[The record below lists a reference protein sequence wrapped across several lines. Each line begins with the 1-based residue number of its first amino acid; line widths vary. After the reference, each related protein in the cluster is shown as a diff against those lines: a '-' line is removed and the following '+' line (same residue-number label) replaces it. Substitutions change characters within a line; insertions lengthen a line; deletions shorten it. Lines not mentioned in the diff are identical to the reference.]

1 MSTSP
6 SSKSSSSKLS
16 SDPNASSSSSDPK
29 KIVLA
34 YSGGLDTSVI
44 LPWLKSRYPGVKLV
58 AFAAELGQGSE
69 LKGIE
74 QKAYKSGADE
84 VIVKDLRKEFA
95 EDYCFPMLR
104 AHATYEGDYL
114 LGTSVARPLIAKE
127 QVLVAHKTGAD
138 AVAHGATG
146 KGNDQVRFEL
156 TVMALDP
163 TLKIVAPWKDPQ
175 FLADGLNDRETAVE
189 YAMKHRIPI
198 AQSKKKIYSQDRNLW
213 HISHEGAEIEDP
225 SQEPLEG
232 VYTISVPPG
241 KAPDRAQYVEIQFRE
256 GVPTGIDGQSYRGR
270 GHELIERLNE
280 IGGRHGVGQVTLVE
294 NRLVGMKSRG
304 VYETPG
310 GTILYEAHKAL
321 EQLCLERELY
331 HFKQQVALKYGE
343 LVYYGQWFHP
353 LREALQVF
361 VDQANQVIT
370 GKVRVKLFKGRA
382 QATSASSPTSLY
394 DTKLASFAMK
404 DYDVT
409 AARGFIDLFGLPMK
423 VRGLKHKTQVRP
435 PVRR

>member
-1 MSTSP
+1 M
-6 SSKSSSSKLS
+6 
-16 SDPNASSSSSDPK
+16 SDPR

-44 LPWLKSRYPGVKLV
+44 LPWLKERYPGVKLV
-58 AFAAELGQGSE
+58 AFAAELGQASE

-74 QKAYKSGADE
+74 RKAKMSGADE
-84 VIVKDLRKEFA
+84 VVVLDLRKEFA
-95 EDYCFPMLR
+95 EKYCFPMLR
-104 AHATYEGDYL
+104 AHATYESDYL
-114 LGTSVARPLIAKE
+114 LGTSIARPLIAKA
-127 QVLVAHKTGAD
+127 QVDVAHKTGSD

-163 TLKIVAPWKDPQ
+163 SLTIVSPWKDPR
-175 FLADGLNDRETAVE
+175 FLADGLTDRETAIE
-189 YAMKHRIPI
+189 YAEKHGIPI
-198 AQSKKKIYSQDRNLW
+198 TQTKKKIYSQDRNLW

-225 SQEPLEG
+225 AREPLEQ
-232 VYTISVPPG
+232 VYTMTIPVA
-241 KAPDRAQYVEIQFRE
+241 KAPNKAEYVEVEFKK
-256 GVPTGIDGQSYRGR
+256 GVPVAVNGTRFKVGD
-270 GHELIERLNE
+270 ELVATLNR
-280 IGGRHGVGQVTLVE
+280 IGGKHGVGQITLVE

-321 EQLCLERELY
+321 EQLCLERDLY
-331 HFKQQVALKYGE
+331 HYKQQLALKYGE

-353 LREALQVF
+353 LREAMQAF
-361 VDQANQVIT
+361 VDQASDVVT
-370 GKVRVKLFKGRA
+370 GKVRVKLYKGRA
-382 QATSASSPTSLY
+382 SAVSATSPLSLY

-404 DYDVT
+404 GYDVT

-423 VRGLKHKTQVRP
+423 VRGLRQLRGKKR
-435 PVRR
+435 

>member
-1 MSTSP
+1 M
-6 SSKSSSSKLS
+6 
-16 SDPNASSSSSDPK
+16 SDPK

-44 LPWLKSRYPGVKLV
+44 LPWLKERYPGVKLV

-74 QKAYKSGADE
+74 KKAKKSGADE
-84 VIVKDLRKEFA
+84 VIVADLRKEFA
-95 EDYCFPMLR
+95 EQYCFPMLR

-114 LGTSVARPLIAKE
+114 LGTSIARPLIAKA
-127 QVLVAHKTGAD
+127 QVDAAHRTGAD

-156 TVMALDP
+156 TTMALDP
-163 TLKIVAPWKDPQ
+163 TLAIISPWKDPR
-175 FLADGLNDRETAVE
+175 FLADGLTDRETAIE
-189 YAMKHRIPI
+189 YAEKHGIPI
-198 AQSKKKIYSQDRNLW
+198 TQTKKKIYSQDRNLW

-225 SQEPLEG
+225 AKEPLEQ
-232 VYTISVPPG
+232 VYTITVPVS
-241 KAPDRAQYVEIQFRE
+241 KAPNKAEYVEVEFQQGNPVAVNGTRFK
-256 GVPTGIDGQSYRGR
+256 GAGHDLIDT
-270 GHELIERLNE
+270 LNRL
-280 IGGRHGVGQVTLVE
+280 GGRHAVGQVTLVE

-321 EQLCLERELY
+321 EQICLERDLY
-331 HFKQQVALKYGE
+331 HFKQQAAIKYGE

-353 LREALQVF
+353 LREALQAF
-361 VDQANQVIT
+361 VDHASQVVT
-370 GKVRVKLFKGRA
+370 GKVRVKLYKGRA
-382 QATSASSPTSLY
+382 AAVSATSPKSLY

-404 DYDVT
+404 GYDVT

-423 VRGLKHKTQVRP
+423 VRGLRQKRP
-435 PVRR
+435 

>member
-1 MSTSP
+1 MP
-6 SSKSSSSKLS
+6 S
-16 SDPNASSSSSDPK
+16 DIPK

-44 LPWLKSRYPGVKLV
+44 LPWLKERYPGVRLV

-74 QKAYKSGADE
+74 RKARKSGADE
-84 VIVKDLRKEFA
+84 VVVADLRKEFA
-95 EDYCFPMLR
+95 EHYCFPMLR

-114 LGTSVARPLIAKE
+114 LGTSIARPLIAKA
-127 QVLVAHKTGAD
+127 QVDVAHQTGAD

-156 TVMALDP
+156 TCMALDP
-163 TLKIVAPWKDPQ
+163 TLAIISPWKDPR
-175 FLADGLNDRETAVE
+175 FLADGLTDRETAIE
-189 YAMKHRIPI
+189 YAERHRIPI
-198 AQSKKKIYSQDRNLW
+198 TQTKKKIYSQDRNLW

-225 SQEPLEG
+225 AREPLEQ
-232 VYTISVPPG
+232 VYTITVAAS
-241 KAPDRAQYVEIQFRE
+241 KAPNRAEYVEVEFQRGTPVAVNGKRFR
-256 GVPTGIDGQSYRGR
+256 GA
-270 GHELIERLNE
+270 GHELVETLNR
-280 IGGRHGVGQVTLVE
+280 IGGKHAVGQVTLVE

-321 EQLCLERELY
+321 EQICLERDLY
-331 HFKQQVALKYGE
+331 HYKQQVAIRYGE

-353 LREALQVF
+353 LREALQAF
-361 VDQANQVIT
+361 VDAASQVVS
-370 GKVRVKLFKGRA
+370 GKVRVKLYKGRA
-382 QATSASSPTSLY
+382 TAVSATSPKSLY

-404 DYDVT
+404 GYDVT

-423 VRGLKHKTQVRP
+423 VWGLRQK
-435 PVRR
+435 

>member
-1 MSTSP
+1 MTVP
-6 SSKSSSSKLS
+6 R
-16 SDPNASSSSSDPK
+16 

-44 LPWLKSRYPGVKLV
+44 LPWLKERYPGVRLV

-69 LKGIE
+69 LRGIE
-74 QKAYKSGADE
+74 RKARRSGADE
-84 VIVKDLRKEFA
+84 VVVRDLRREFA
-95 EDYCFPMLR
+95 EEYCFPMLR
-104 AHATYEGDYL
+104 AHATYEADYL
-114 LGTSVARPLIAKE
+114 LGTSIARPLIAKH
-127 QVLVAHKTGAD
+127 QVLVAHQTGAD

-156 TVMALDP
+156 TYMALDP
-163 TLKIVAPWKDPQ
+163 SLQIISPWKDPR
-175 FLADGLNDRETAVE
+175 FLADGLNDRETAID
-189 YAMKHRIPI
+189 YARRHRIPI
-198 AQSKKKIYSQDRNLW
+198 AQSRKKIYSQDRNLW
-213 HISHEGAEIEDP
+213 HISHEGGEIEDP
-225 SQEPLEG
+225 SREPHDR
-232 VYTISVPPG
+232 VYTITRRVQD
-241 KAPDRAQYVEIQFRE
+241 APARPDYVTIEFRR
-256 GVPTGIDGQSYRGR
+256 GVPVAVDGQRYTRA
-270 GHELIERLNE
+270 GHELVERLNV

-321 EQLCLERELY
+321 EQVCLERDLY

-353 LREALQVF
+353 LREALQAF
-361 VDQANQVIT
+361 VDAASEVVT
-370 GKVRVKLFKGRA
+370 GRVRVKLFKGRA
-382 QATSASSPTSLY
+382 QAVSVTSPTSLY
-394 DTKLASFAMK
+394 DTRLASFAMR

-423 VRGLKHKTQVRP
+423 VRGARQVRGLRG
-435 PVRR
+435 RRR